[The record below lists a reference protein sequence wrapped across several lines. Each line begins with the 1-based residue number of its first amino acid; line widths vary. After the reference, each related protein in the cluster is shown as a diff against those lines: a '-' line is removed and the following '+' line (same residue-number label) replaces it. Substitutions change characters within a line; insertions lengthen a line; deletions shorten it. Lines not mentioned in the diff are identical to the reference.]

1 MTYRAIE
8 WSLAALALAGC
19 VEKHAF
25 VADDGPLPVPP
36 GTTGVSVARLLSEY
50 RGYPSEVKDDWQL
63 DVVVTAN
70 DRFGSFRNALWV
82 RDSTGGIQIKVSG
95 DELFLDFPVGQP
107 LRVRCQG
114 LVLGDYAGE
123 VSLGATSDDPA
134 YPNGFIARDDRIYYL
149 KPYGEPGE
157 ALPDT
162 ATFAGLDDRRLGSLV
177 AFERVQFVD
186 EELSLA
192 WCDPDADTNR
202 HLVDCRGDT
211 LVVRT
216 SCRADFA
223 YRVCEGPVRASPP
236 KPASDGRGIVRE
248 AVRFSAAGKSA
259 RSLNGY
265 VRRSG
270 RRIDPAQAF
279 SFWRASHS
287 ISFSVWRLYPL
298 TAEMKTDGTSG
309 SSERIASVSSS
320 SSRSLLV
327 TASRRCLSSSSGLY
341 CSSSPSRMRYSS
353 RTSFESAGI
362 MNSRIELRSICLRKR
377 VPSPLPV

>member
-134 YPNGFIARDDRIYYL
+134 YPNGFIARDDRTYYL

-177 AFERVQFVD
+177 AFERERKLLVD
-186 EELSLA
+186 ELHALE
-192 WCDPDADTNR
+192 
-202 HLVDCRGDT
+202 
-211 LVVRT
+211 
-216 SCRADFA
+216 
-223 YRVCEGPVRASPP
+223 
-236 KPASDGRGIVRE
+236 SD
-248 AVRFSAAGKSA
+248 
-259 RSLNGY
+259 
-265 VRRSG
+265 
-270 RRIDPAQAF
+270 
-279 SFWRASHS
+279 
-287 ISFSVWRLYPL
+287 
-298 TAEMKTDGTSG
+298 
-309 SSERIASVSSS
+309 
-320 SSRSLLV
+320 
-327 TASRRCLSSSSGLY
+327 
-341 CSSSPSRMRYSS
+341 
-353 RTSFESAGI
+353 
-362 MNSRIELRSICLRKR
+362 
-377 VPSPLPV
+377 

>member
-107 LRVRCQG
+107 PRVRCQG

-134 YPNGFIARDDRIYYL
+134 YPNGFIARDDRTYYL

-162 ATFAGLDDRRLGSLV
+162 ATFAGLDDRRFGSLV

-223 YRVCEGPVRASPP
+223 YRLL
-236 KPASDGRGIVRE
+236 PAGS
-248 AVRFSAAGKSA
+248 
-259 RSLNGY
+259 GY
-265 VRRSG
+265 VEGILSRFNRTYQLKVYTDRNVVMDSPRFVPVFRSEAG
-270 RRIDPAQAF
+270 RVAP
-279 SFWRASHS
+279 
-287 ISFSVWRLYPL
+287 
-298 TAEMKTDGTSG
+298 
-309 SSERIASVSSS
+309 
-320 SSRSLLV
+320 
-327 TASRRCLSSSSGLY
+327 
-341 CSSSPSRMRYSS
+341 
-353 RTSFESAGI
+353 
-362 MNSRIELRSICLRKR
+362 
-377 VPSPLPV
+377 

>member
-95 DELFLDFPVGQP
+95 DELFLDFTVGQP

-134 YPNGFIARDDRIYYL
+134 YPNGFIARDDRTYYL

-162 ATFAGLDDRRLGSLV
+162 ATFAGRRHEQASGRLPGRHARRANVLPGRFRVSAAACRQRLRRGYSEPVQSDLSTESLYGP
-177 AFERVQFVD
+177 ER
-186 EELSLA
+186 
-192 WCDPDADTNR
+192 R
-202 HLVDCRGDT
+202 HGFAE
-211 LVVRT
+211 VRAGFPVRSR
-216 SCRADFA
+216 SCRSVTTRSPFRNGFA
-223 YRVCEGPVRASPP
+223 RDRCELP
-236 KPASDGRGIVRE
+236 
-248 AVRFSAAGKSA
+248 
-259 RSLNGY
+259 
-265 VRRSG
+265 RRS
-270 RRIDPAQAF
+270 RQAM
-279 SFWRASHS
+279 
-287 ISFSVWRLYPL
+287 
-298 TAEMKTDGTSG
+298 AEVSC
-309 SSERIASVSSS
+309 ER
-320 SSRSLLV
+320 
-327 TASRRCLSSSSGLY
+327 
-341 CSSSPSRMRYSS
+341 P
-353 RTSFESAGI
+353 
-362 MNSRIELRSICLRKR
+362 
-377 VPSPLPV
+377 

>member
-114 LVLGDYAGE
+114 LVLGDYGGV
-123 VSLGATSDDPA
+123 VSLGAASDDSA
-134 YPNGFIARDDRIYYL
+134 YENGFIPQSVWPQFL
-149 KPYGEPGE
+149 KKQGGVTDIR
-157 ALPDT
+157 PDT
-162 ATFAGLDDRRLGSLV
+162 LVFSDLAAAWVSRYV

-186 EELSLA
+186 AECSEN
-192 WCDPDADTNR
+192 WCDTMSDTDR
-202 HLVDCRGDT
+202 HLVDPAGDT
-211 LVVRT
+211 LIVRT
-216 SCRADFA
+216 SAKADFA
-223 YRVCEGPVRASPP
+223 
-236 KPASDGRGIVRE
+236 D
-248 AVRFSAAGKSA
+248 
-259 RSLNGY
+259 
-265 VRRSG
+265 
-270 RRIDPAQAF
+270 
-279 SFWRASHS
+279 W
-287 ISFSVWRLYPL
+287 PL
-298 TAEMKTDGTSG
+298 PSG
-309 SSERIASVSSS
+309 SGYIEGILSWFNRNYQLKVVSPKNA
-320 SSRSLLV
+320 V
-327 TASRRCLSSSSGLY
+327 
-341 CSSSPSRMRYSS
+341 M
-353 RTSFESAGI
+353 
-362 MNSRIELRSICLRKR
+362 ELPRFRPAY
-377 VPSPLPV
+377 VFGY

>member
-134 YPNGFIARDDRIYYL
+134 YPNGFIARDDRTYYL

-162 ATFAGLDDRRLGSLV
+162 ATFAGLDDRRFGSLV

-186 EELSLA
+186 EEA
-192 WCDPDADTNR
+192 FAR
-202 HLVDCRGDT
+202 
-211 LVVRT
+211 VV
-216 SCRADFA
+216 
-223 YRVCEGPVRASPP
+223 
-236 KPASDGRGIVRE
+236 
-248 AVRFSAAGKSA
+248 
-259 RSLNGY
+259 
-265 VRRSG
+265 RSG
-270 RRIDPAQAF
+270 RRHEQA
-279 SFWRASHS
+279 SGRLPGRHARRANVLPGRFRVSAA
-287 ISFSVWRLYPL
+287 VCRQRLRRGYSEPVQSDL
-298 TAEMKTDGTSG
+298 STESLYGPERRHGFAEVRAGFPV
-309 SSERIASVSSS
+309 R
-320 SSRSLLV
+320 SRSCRSV
-327 TASRRCLSSSSGLY
+327 TTRSPFRNGFARDRCELPRRSRQAMAEVSCER
-341 CSSSPSRMRYSS
+341 P
-353 RTSFESAGI
+353 
-362 MNSRIELRSICLRKR
+362 
-377 VPSPLPV
+377 

>member
-114 LVLGDYAGE
+114 LVLGDYDGE

-134 YPNGFIARDDRIYYL
+134 YPNGFIARDDRTYYL

-223 YRVCEGPVRASPP
+223 YRLL
-236 KPASDGRGIVRE
+236 PAGS
-248 AVRFSAAGKSA
+248 
-259 RSLNGY
+259 GY
-265 VRRSG
+265 VEGILSRFNRTYQLKVYTDRNVVTDSPRFVPVFRSEAG
-270 RRIDPAQAF
+270 RVAP
-279 SFWRASHS
+279 
-287 ISFSVWRLYPL
+287 
-298 TAEMKTDGTSG
+298 
-309 SSERIASVSSS
+309 
-320 SSRSLLV
+320 
-327 TASRRCLSSSSGLY
+327 
-341 CSSSPSRMRYSS
+341 
-353 RTSFESAGI
+353 
-362 MNSRIELRSICLRKR
+362 
-377 VPSPLPV
+377 

>member
-63 DVVVTAN
+63 D
-70 DRFGSFRNALWV
+70 LWV

-134 YPNGFIARDDRIYYL
+134 YPNGFIARDDRTYYL

-162 ATFAGLDDRRLGSLV
+162 ATFAGLDDRRFGS
-177 AFERVQFVD
+177 
-186 EELSLA
+186 
-192 WCDPDADTNR
+192 
-202 HLVDCRGDT
+202 
-211 LVVRT
+211 
-216 SCRADFA
+216 
-223 YRVCEGPVRASPP
+223 
-236 KPASDGRGIVRE
+236 
-248 AVRFSAAGKSA
+248 
-259 RSLNGY
+259 
-265 VRRSG
+265 
-270 RRIDPAQAF
+270 
-279 SFWRASHS
+279 
-287 ISFSVWRLYPL
+287 
-298 TAEMKTDGTSG
+298 
-309 SSERIASVSSS
+309 
-320 SSRSLLV
+320 
-327 TASRRCLSSSSGLY
+327 
-341 CSSSPSRMRYSS
+341 
-353 RTSFESAGI
+353 
-362 MNSRIELRSICLRKR
+362 
-377 VPSPLPV
+377 

>member
-123 VSLGATSDDPA
+123 VSL
-134 YPNGFIARDDRIYYL
+134 
-149 KPYGEPGE
+149 
-157 ALPDT
+157 
-162 ATFAGLDDRRLGSLV
+162 
-177 AFERVQFVD
+177 
-186 EELSLA
+186 
-192 WCDPDADTNR
+192 
-202 HLVDCRGDT
+202 
-211 LVVRT
+211 VRPRT
-216 SCRADFA
+216 TRPI
-223 YRVCEGPVRASPP
+223 R
-236 KPASDGRGIVRE
+236 
-248 AVRFSAAGKSA
+248 
-259 RSLNGY
+259 
-265 VRRSG
+265 
-270 RRIDPAQAF
+270 
-279 SFWRASHS
+279 
-287 ISFSVWRLYPL
+287 
-298 TAEMKTDGTSG
+298 TG
-309 SSERIASVSSS
+309 SS
-320 SSRSLLV
+320 LG
-327 TASRRCLSSSSGLY
+327 T
-341 CSSSPSRMRYSS
+341 
-353 RTSFESAGI
+353 TESI
-362 MNSRIELRSICLRKR
+362 I
-377 VPSPLPV
+377 

>member
-1 MTYRAIE
+1 M
-8 WSLAALALAGC
+8 
-19 VEKHAF
+19 
-25 VADDGPLPVPP
+25 
-36 GTTGVSVARLLSEY
+36 
-50 RGYPSEVKDDWQL
+50 KDDWQL

-134 YPNGFIARDDRIYYL
+134 YPNGFIARDDRTYYL

-216 SCRADFA
+216 SCRADFCVSA
-223 YRVCEGPVRASPP
+223 AACRQRLRRGYSEPVQSDLSTESLYGPERRHGFAEVRAGFPVRSRSCRSVTTRSPFRN
-236 KPASDGRGIVRE
+236 G
-248 AVRFSAAGKSA
+248 FA
-259 RSLNGY
+259 RDRCELP
-265 VRRSG
+265 RRS
-270 RRIDPAQAF
+270 RQAM
-279 SFWRASHS
+279 
-287 ISFSVWRLYPL
+287 
-298 TAEMKTDGTSG
+298 AEVSC
-309 SSERIASVSSS
+309 ER
-320 SSRSLLV
+320 
-327 TASRRCLSSSSGLY
+327 
-341 CSSSPSRMRYSS
+341 P
-353 RTSFESAGI
+353 
-362 MNSRIELRSICLRKR
+362 
-377 VPSPLPV
+377 

>member
-134 YPNGFIARDDRIYYL
+134 YPNGFIARDDRTYL
-149 KPYGEPGE
+149 SETLRRTRRGVARYG
-157 ALPDT
+157 D
-162 ATFAGLDDRRLGSLV
+162 F
-177 AFERVQFVD
+177 
-186 EELSLA
+186 
-192 WCDPDADTNR
+192 
-202 HLVDCRGDT
+202 
-211 LVVRT
+211 
-216 SCRADFA
+216 CRARRPAF
-223 YRVCEGPVRASPP
+223 RLVSRFRA
-236 KPASDGRGIVRE
+236 R
-248 AVRFSAAGKSA
+248 AVRRRGAFA
-259 RSLNGY
+259 R
-265 VRRSG
+265 VVRSG
-270 RRIDPAQAF
+270 RRHEQA
-279 SFWRASHS
+279 SGRLPGRHARRANVLPGRFRVSAAACRQRLRRGYSEPVQSDLSTKSLYGPERRHGFAEVRAGFPVRS
-287 ISFSVWRLYPL
+287 RPGRSVTTRSPFRNGFARDRRELPRRSRQAM
-298 TAEMKTDGTSG
+298 AEVSC
-309 SSERIASVSSS
+309 ER
-320 SSRSLLV
+320 
-327 TASRRCLSSSSGLY
+327 
-341 CSSSPSRMRYSS
+341 P
-353 RTSFESAGI
+353 
-362 MNSRIELRSICLRKR
+362 
-377 VPSPLPV
+377 